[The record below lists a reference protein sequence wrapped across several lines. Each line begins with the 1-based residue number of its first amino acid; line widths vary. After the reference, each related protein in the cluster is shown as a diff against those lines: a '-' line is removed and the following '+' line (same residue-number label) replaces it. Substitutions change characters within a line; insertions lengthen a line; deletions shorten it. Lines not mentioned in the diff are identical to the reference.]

1 MISFLKKLPSR
12 QNTEEDEFAQKA
24 IDSLYKKL
32 KVKNGNYK
40 FVLF

>member
-12 QNTEEDEFAQKA
+12 RNSEEDEFAQKA

-32 KVKNGNYK
+32 KVKNGTKQKQFN
-40 FVLF
+40 